1 MDSKANLK
9 YPLIF
14 VHGMFGWGEHEG
26 INNYI
31 PYWGATSGNITEH
44 MGKMGCVAR
53 AASVGPVSSAWDRA
67 CELYAQLTGT
77 WVDYGKAH
85 SEKCNH
91 KQFGRNYNTPLI
103 EDWSAENKIHLIG
116 HSFGGTTIRMLAHLL
131 THGAPEEVEAS
142 GANVSPLFTGGKG
155 DWICSLTAI
164 CTPLNGTAAHDTVV
178 RYRLKNAFRYAAYIY
193 TGTLGRTPLNGSL
206 VDFHLEQ
213 FGLSNTPGQKDTTPF
228 SDAVKRLDASNDQV
242 EYDMSPEGT
251 KIINGRIKISPNI
264 CYFSFPYNAVKESK
278 SGKHILPSN
287 TKFPFLAFTSAWLA
301 KDIKSHSDEP
311 KNTEKLYNDGLVDTF
326 SATHPHTEPHCY
338 WEDTESI
345 RPGVWHVMP
354 ITQGDHGSA
363 IGLFEKKDVTE
374 KFYEDMLHLLEGAE
388 KVSEG
393 IQIFKKDIKIHDSS
407 DTEETEAPSMEVSRL
422 KEWLTSQGFTDA
434 QIEDCVEYISKDE

>member
-1 MDSKANLK
+1 MNSKKRLK

-26 INNYI
+26 INNYL
-31 PYWGATSGNITEH
+31 PYWGATSGNITEY
-44 MGKMGCVAR
+44 MDGLGCESH

-85 SEKCNH
+85 SERCHH
-91 KQFGRNYNTPLI
+91 KQFGRNYNKPLI

-142 GANVSPLFTGGKG
+142 GANVSPLFKGGNG
-155 DWICSLTAI
+155 DWIASLIAI

-178 RYRLKNAFRYAAYIY
+178 RYKLKNVLINAACLY
-193 TGTLGRTPLNGSL
+193 TGTIGRTPLNGSL

-213 FGLSNTPGQKDTTPF
+213 FGLSNTPGQKDTAPF
-228 SDAVKRLDASNDQV
+228 SDAVKRVSASNDQI

-251 KIINGRIKISPNI
+251 KKINDRIEISPEI
-264 CYFSFPYNAVKESK
+264 YYFSYPYNAIKESK
-278 SGKHILPSN
+278 SGKHLLPSN
-287 TKFPFLAFTSAWLA
+287 TKFPFLTFTSAWLV
-301 KDIKSHSDEP
+301 KDIKDHSEEP
-311 KNTEKLYNDGLVDTF
+311 ENVEKLYNDGLVDTF
-326 SATHPHTEPHCY
+326 SATHPHDEPHCL
-338 WEDTESI
+338 WDETTKI
-345 RPGVWHVMP
+345 KPGIWHVMP

-363 IGLFEKKDVTE
+363 IGLFEKKDVTH
-374 KFYEDMLHLLEGAE
+374 KFYQEMLKVLEGVERAE
-388 KVSEG
+388 AGLEVS
-393 IQIFKKDIKIHDSS
+393 KTDIEEISSDSS
-407 DTEETEAPSMEVSRL
+407 TEFIPDTPETARLREWLISKNFTEE
-422 KEWLTSQGFTDA
+422 
-434 QIEDCVEYISKDE
+434 QIEDCIKYISEDE

>member
-1 MDSKANLK
+1 MDSKKSLK

-44 MGKMGCVAR
+44 METLGCTAH

-67 CELYAQLTGT
+67 CELYAQLTGS

-85 SEKCNH
+85 SERCHH
-91 KQFGRNYNTPLI
+91 KQFGRSYEKPLI

-142 GANVSPLFTGGKG
+142 GANVSPLFKGGKG
-155 DWICSLTAI
+155 DWIASLTAI

-178 RYRLKNAFRYAAYIY
+178 RYKIKNPMIYAAYLY
-193 TGTLGRTPLNGSL
+193 TGTLGRSPLNGTL

-213 FGLSNTPGQKDTTPF
+213 FGLSNTPGQKDSAPF
-228 SDAVKRLDASNDQV
+228 TDAVKRVNASNDQI

-251 KIINGRIKISPNI
+251 KIINDRIEISPQI
-264 CYFSFPYNAVKESK
+264 YYFSYPYNAIKESK
-278 SGKHILPSN
+278 SGKHLLPSN
-287 TKFPFLAFTSAWLA
+287 TKFPFLTFTSAWLV
-301 KDIKSHSDEP
+301 KDIKDHSEEP
-311 KNTEKLYNDGLVDTF
+311 ENVEKLYNDGLVDTF
-326 SATHPHTEPHCY
+326 SATHPHDEPHCL
-338 WEDTESI
+338 WEESEKLN
-345 RPGVWHVMP
+345 PGVWNVMP

-374 KFYEDMLHLLEGAE
+374 KFYEDMIEVL
-388 KVSEG
+388 
-393 IQIFKKDIKIHDSS
+393 KK
-407 DTEETEAPSMEVSRL
+407 TEAAILGEQSPDEKLQQWL
-422 KEWLTSQGFTDA
+422 KAEGF
-434 QIEDCVEYISKDE
+434 SKEKIDECLKFINADQ